1 MENTRL
7 NKDNLWQMP
16 ESELATI
23 VLSELRGRTLFPEK
37 LAAAKEDLKII
48 NQKLAEKA
56 DNKIEDL

>member
-1 MENTRL
+1 MKNRGL

-16 ESELATI
+16 ESELAAL

-56 DNKIEDL
+56 ANKS